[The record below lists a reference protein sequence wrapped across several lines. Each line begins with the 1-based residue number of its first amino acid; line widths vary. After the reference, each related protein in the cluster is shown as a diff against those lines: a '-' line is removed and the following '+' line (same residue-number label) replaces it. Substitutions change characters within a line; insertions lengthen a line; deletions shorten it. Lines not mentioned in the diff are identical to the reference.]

1 MKDLELRYGCNP
13 HQKPARVFVKE
24 GEIPFEVLGGSPGYI
39 NLLDAMNSWLLVKEL
54 KEATGMA
61 SAASFKH
68 VSPAGAAIGLPMSD
82 DLKKSC
88 FAEGIEHSPVSSA
101 YARARGVDRLSS
113 FGDWAAVSDTL
124 DVPTAKL
131 LARDV
136 SDGVIAPGY
145 EPEALE
151 ILRKKQDGKYRVI
164 QMDPSFEAK
173 GSETRDLHG
182 VWFEQP
188 RNDGKITKDLFREEN
203 IASKRKDIP
212 EEAKLD
218 LLIATI
224 AVKYTQSN
232 SVTYAWGGQT
242 IGIGAG
248 QQSRIHCV
256 RLAGEKADLWYLR
269 LHPKVLGLEFKK
281 DVGRAEQNNAIDLYL
296 REGLSPAEDAQWK
309 ACFDD
314 PPAKLTAEEKAEWL
328 SGLKGVSLSS
338 DAFFPFR
345 DSLDRAKQSGVEYV
359 LQPGGAVRDDMTTAA
374 ADEHGMVMV
383 HSGIR
388 LFHH

>member
-1 MKDLELRYGCNP
+1 MNELELRYGCNP
-13 HQKPARVFVKE
+13 HQKPARVFVQD
-24 GEIPFEVLGGSPGYI
+24 GDLPIQVHGGSPGYI

-54 KEATGMA
+54 KAATGIA

-68 VSPAGAAIGLPMSD
+68 VSPAGAAIGLPLD
-82 DLKKSC
+82 DNLKKSC
-88 FAEGIEHSPVSSA
+88 FAEGFELSPVAAA

-113 FGDWAAVSDTL
+113 FGDWAAVSEPL
-124 DVPTAKL
+124 DLPTAKL
-131 LARDV
+131 LSRDV

-145 EPEALE
+145 EPKALD
-151 ILRKKQDGKYRVI
+151 ILKKKQDGKYRVVEI
-164 QMDPSFEAK
+164 DPSFEPQ
-173 GSETRDLHG
+173 GPEVRDVHG
-182 VWFEQP
+182 IFFEQR
-188 RNDGKITKDLFREEN
+188 RNDTKITKDIFQN
-203 IASKRKDIP
+203 VVSKRTDLP
-212 EEAKLD
+212 DSARLD

-232 SVTYAWGGQT
+232 SVVFAWQGQT

-256 RLAGEKADLWYLR
+256 RLAGQKADIWYLR
-269 LHPKVLGLEFKK
+269 LHPAVLGLKFRET
-281 DVGRAEQNNAIDLYL
+281 VGRAERNNAIDLYL
-296 REGLSPAEDAQWK
+296 RDGLSSAEQKQWQT
-309 ACFDD
+309 CFDD
-314 PPAKLTAEEKAEWL
+314 PPATLSAEEKRQWL
-328 SGLKGVSLSS
+328 DTLKGVSLSS

-345 DSLDRAKQSGVEYV
+345 DSLDRAKLSGVEYV
-359 LQPGGAVRDDMTTAA
+359 IQPGGSARDDELTAA